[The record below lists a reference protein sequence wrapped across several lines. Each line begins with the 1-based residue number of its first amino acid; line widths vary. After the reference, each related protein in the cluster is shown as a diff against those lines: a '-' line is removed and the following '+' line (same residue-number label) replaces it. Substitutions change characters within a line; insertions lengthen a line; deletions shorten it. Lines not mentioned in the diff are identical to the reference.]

1 MYYKQNKQSEGAKII
16 LIQKLCATFTC
27 ITADAKNK
35 VDEASIIVS
44 GDVLLT
50 IPNLIIKE
58 VLPWLMQFR
67 IARLNFP
74 AQNNLDIAVHPNT
87 DIGKLNMYLIKS
99 LFTFGNYVF
108 STLKFL

>member
-16 LIQKLCATFTC
+16 LIQKLCATFICYTGVKHK
-27 ITADAKNK
+27 A
-35 VDEASIIVS
+35 DEASILVS

-50 IPNLIIKE
+50 IPNSIIHE

-74 AQNNLDIAVHPNT
+74 AQDNLDIAVHPNT
-87 DIGKLNMYLIKS
+87 DMGNLGKNIE
-99 LFTFGNYVF
+99 FN
-108 STLKFL
+108 

>member
-1 MYYKQNKQSEGAKII
+1 MYYKLNKQSEEAKNT
-16 LIQKLCATFTC
+16 LLQKLCATFTC
-27 ITADAKNK
+27 ITNAKNK

-87 DIGKLNMYLIKS
+87 GMGKLNMYLINVTYANQ
-99 LFTFGNYVF
+99 LFKLQF
-108 STLKFL
+108 

>member
-1 MYYKQNKQSEGAKII
+1 MYYKQNKQSEEAKNI
-16 LIQKLCATFTC
+16 LLQKLCATFSCNT
-27 ITADAKNK
+27 DAKNK
-35 VDEASIIVS
+35 ADEASIIVS

-74 AQNNLDIAVHPNT
+74 AENNLDIAVHPNT
-87 DIGKLNMYLIKS
+87 DMGKSKIIKS
-99 LFTFGNYVF
+99 
-108 STLKFL
+108 